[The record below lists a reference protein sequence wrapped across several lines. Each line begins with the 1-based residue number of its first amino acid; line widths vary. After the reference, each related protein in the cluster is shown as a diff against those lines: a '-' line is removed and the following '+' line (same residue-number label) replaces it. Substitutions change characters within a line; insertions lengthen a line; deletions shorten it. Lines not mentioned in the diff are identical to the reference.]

1 MVVATSTPKGWR
13 SISPQIRDP
22 RLDDWDETGL
32 CGQARQPVADRV
44 AIADPAVLG
53 PDQLSQRLAR
63 QYRATLIEG
72 LGEGLIEPCKVAV
85 VADGVFRRVRRPVA
99 VETRPDE
106 RLRHRQGNGRRLWRG
121 NGRRLWRGSGRR
133 LWRGSGRRLW
143 RGNGRRRRNFGGPSG
158 GALALG
164 RVQSLGDFARVPTV
178 PRSVGQPRT
187 AGRAGANVGANH
199 APAEGAVCG
208 LFGARVPRRLD
219 RRRIL
224 APVRTAP

>member
-72 LGEGLIEPCKVAV
+72 L
-85 VADGVFRRVRRPVA
+85 
-99 VETRPDE
+99 
-106 RLRHRQGNGRRLWRG
+106 
-121 NGRRLWRGSGRR
+121 
-133 LWRGSGRRLW
+133 
-143 RGNGRRRRNFGGPSG
+143 
-158 GALALG
+158 
-164 RVQSLGDFARVPTV
+164 AR
-178 PRSVGQPRT
+178 
-187 AGRAGANVGANH
+187 A
-199 APAEGAVCG
+199 
-208 LFGARVPRRLD
+208 
-219 RRRIL
+219 
-224 APVRTAP
+224 